1 MKADEFLPE
10 SDYLE
15 TILET
20 RDRLVSGRIPLGNAF
35 LDDALGGLYPDDL
48 VILGAAPGVGKTAL
62 VTSTVKAALVHGV
75 EDVRLFALEATPGEI
90 GARMA
95 FEELAKRSPSSLD
108 FADFWR
114 GRTAAQEGEHWKS
127 VMKDLSPMLSRLHTL
142 YKSRGDFTNATLAKH
157 LAGIPSDC
165 RLVACDHIHVVD
177 GADGAENSTQRK
189 TVGLLRDL
197 ALDRNTPVLAASH
210 IRKSTGGEAR
220 KLVPGMDDLLGSKHI
235 AGVATV
241 IVTVAPDREGGS
253 QRHLFPTFFSVEK
266 DRRGRASTLVARMN
280 YDKYRGTYQDQYT
293 LGRVVWKDRGQA
305 FEPVPEKYIPQWAK
319 REVRNIEGKPF

>member
-1 MKADEFLPE
+1 MKADGFVPE

-20 RDRLVSGRIPLGNAF
+20 RDRLVSNRIPFGNAF

-62 VTSTVKAALVHGV
+62 VTSTVKAALQHGV
-75 EDVRLFALEATPGEI
+75 GDVRLFALEATPGEI

-95 FEELAKRSPSSLD
+95 FEELARRSPSSLD
-108 FADFWR
+108 FADMWR
-114 GRTAAQEGEHWKS
+114 GRTKAQEEEHWGS
-127 VMKDLSPMLSRLHTL
+127 VMKDLSPLLSRLHTL
-142 YKSRGDFTNATLAKH
+142 YKLRGDFTNATLAKH
-157 LAGIPSDC
+157 LSTLPNAG
-165 RLVACDHIHVVD
+165 LVALDHVHVVD
-177 GADGAENSTQRK
+177 AADGAELSTQRK

-197 ALDRNTPVLAASH
+197 ALDRQIPVLAASH
-210 IRKSTGGEAR
+210 IRKSVGGESR
-220 KLVPGMDDLLGSKHI
+220 KLIPGMDDLLGSKHI

-241 IVTVAPDREGGS
+241 IVTVAPDRAGGS
-253 QRHLFPTFFSVEK
+253 QRHLAPTFFSIEK

-293 LGRVVWKDRGQA
+293 LGRVVWRDREQC
-305 FEPVPEKYIPQWAK
+305 FDPVPEKYLPHWAV
-319 REVRNIEGKPF
+319 RETRNLEGKPF